1 MGEHAPRKAMAILLD
16 ATPLGPRPPAG
27 GGGCTDL
34 FVQALSELGA
44 QKHNICGSRTS
55 VWQRVHLHIVKL
67 ALDPSLPVRRR
78 REGQLPVL
86 GGLGHEGHELPHA
99 HVGAEVGH
107 ALQQLLHGEGQRP
120 TLDPKQLP
128 EGHVACRQRGAEE

>member
-1 MGEHAPRKAMAILLD
+1 MDLL
-16 ATPLGPRPPAG
+16 
-27 GGGCTDL
+27 
-34 FVQALSELGA
+34 VQALSEMGA
-44 QKHNICGSRTS
+44 QKCDTCARRTS
-55 VWQRVHLHIVKL
+55 EKQGVHLHIVKL

-86 GGLGHEGHELPHA
+86 GGLGHEGHELPHT

-120 TLDPKQLP
+120 ALDPKQLS
-128 EGHVACRQRGAEE
+128 EGHVACRQGGAEEWDPQACQTFHAR